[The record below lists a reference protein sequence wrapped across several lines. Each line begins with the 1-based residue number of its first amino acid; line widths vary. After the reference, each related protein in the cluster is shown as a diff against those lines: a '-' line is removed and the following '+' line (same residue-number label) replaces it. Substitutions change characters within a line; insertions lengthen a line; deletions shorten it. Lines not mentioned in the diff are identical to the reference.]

1 MAFKRD
7 LLEKLMLW
15 KKSTNRKPLVIEGA
29 RQVGKTWLMKE
40 FGRTCFEQFTYINF
54 EQLNLQDVFAEKN
67 PHAIIQQLALIS
79 GNKIDPQTTLLI
91 FDEIQECKPALN
103 ALKYFYEQLPEL
115 AIVAAGSLLG
125 VSMAAGDS
133 FPVGKVEHMT
143 LYPLTFKEYLSMVD
157 EAMYN
162 HLSNRQVG
170 EAIATTLE
178 ERIKR
183 YFDDYR
189 ICGGMPEA
197 AMCMANGEGVEAVEK
212 VQSNILKD
220 YQLDFSK
227 HASKTIIPRIG
238 HIYRSIPSQL
248 SKENRKFVYQ
258 LVKQGARAREYEDAL
273 QWLRQAGLIH
283 QVYLNKTPNIPLSA
297 YDDLSAFKIYLSDIG
312 LLRKLA
318 EVPAAA
324 LVAKDDV
331 IGYREFK
338 GAFAENYVLQSLSTQ
353 STVNLRYWTSNNSA
367 EVDFLLQ
374 YDTHILPIEVKSG
387 KSTSSRSLTLY
398 NADKHPVLRIRYSDK
413 DLKLDDN
420 LLNIPLYMADWT
432 FQLIQSL
439 IVKVTSINSTF

>member
-54 EQLNLQDVFAEKN
+54 EELNLQDVFAEKN

-79 GNKIDPQTTLLI
+79 GNKIDPQNTLLI

-103 ALKYFYEQLPEL
+103 ALKYFYEQMPEL

-133 FPVGKVEHMT
+133 FPVGKVDHIT

-157 EAMYN
+157 EAMCE

-170 EAIATTLE
+170 DAIATTLE

-183 YFDDYR
+183 HFDDYR
-189 ICGGMPEA
+189 VCGGMPEA
-197 AMCMANGEGVEAVEK
+197 AMCMASGEGVEAVEK
-212 VQSNILKD
+212 VQTNILKD

-248 SKENRKFVYQ
+248 SKENRKFIYQ
-258 LVKQGARAREYEDAL
+258 LVKQGARSREYEDAL

-318 EVPAAA
+318 EVPVAA
-324 LVAKDDV
+324 LVTKDDV

-374 YDTHILPIEVKSG
+374 YDTYILPVEVKSG

-398 NADKHPVLRIRYSDK
+398 NADKHPILRIRYSDK

-432 FQLIQSL
+432 FALLNGVITSL
-439 IVKVTSINSTF
+439 

>member
-7 LLEKLMLW
+7 LLEKLVLW
-15 KKSTNRKPLVIEGA
+15 QKSTNRKPLVIEGA

-54 EQLNLQDVFAEKN
+54 EELNLQDVFAEKN

-79 GNKIDPQTTLLI
+79 GNKIDPQHTLLI
-91 FDEIQECKPALN
+91 FDEIQECKSALN
-103 ALKYFYEQLPEL
+103 ALKYFYEQMPEL

-133 FPVGKVEHMT
+133 FPVGKVDHMT
-143 LYPLTFKEYLSMVD
+143 LYPLTFREYLSMVD
-157 EAMYN
+157 VAMYDY
-162 HLSNRQVG
+162 LSNRQVG
-170 EAIATTLE
+170 DAIVNTLE

-183 YFDDYR
+183 HFDDYR
-189 ICGGMPEA
+189 VCGGMPEA

-283 QVYLNKTPNIPLSA
+283 QVYLNKTPNIPLTA

-318 EVPAAA
+318 EVPVAA
-324 LVAKDDV
+324 LVTKDDV
-331 IGYREFK
+331 IGFREFK

-398 NADKHPVLRIRYSDK
+398 NADKHPILRIRYSDK
-413 DLKLDDN
+413 ELKLDDN

-432 FQLIQSL
+432 FALLNRVIASL
-439 IVKVTSINSTF
+439 

>member
-7 LLEKLMLW
+7 LLEKLVLW
-15 KKSTNRKPLVIEGA
+15 QKSTNRKPLVIEGA

-54 EQLNLQDVFAEKN
+54 EELNLQDVFAEKN

-79 GNKIDPQTTLLI
+79 GNKIDPQRTLLI

-103 ALKYFYEQLPEL
+103 ALKYFYEQIPEL

-133 FPVGKVEHMT
+133 FPVGKVDHMT

-157 EAMYN
+157 VAMYDY
-162 HLSNRQVG
+162 LSNRQVG
-170 EAIATTLE
+170 DAIVNTLE

-183 YFDDYR
+183 HFDDYR
-189 ICGGMPEA
+189 VCGGMPEA

-283 QVYLNKTPNIPLSA
+283 QVYLNKTPNIPLTA

-318 EVPAAA
+318 EVPVAA
-324 LVAKDDV
+324 LVTKDDV

-398 NADKHPVLRIRYSDK
+398 NADKHPILRIRYSDK
-413 DLKLDDN
+413 ELKLDDN

-432 FQLIQSL
+432 FALLDRVIASL
-439 IVKVTSINSTF
+439 

>member
-7 LLEKLMLW
+7 LLEKLVLW
-15 KKSTNRKPLVIEGA
+15 QKSTNRKPLVIEGA

-54 EQLNLQDVFAEKN
+54 EELNLQDVFAEKN

-79 GNKIDPQTTLLI
+79 GNKIDPQRTLLI

-103 ALKYFYEQLPEL
+103 ALKYFYEQIPEL

-133 FPVGKVEHMT
+133 FPVGKVDHMT

-157 EAMYN
+157 VAMYDY
-162 HLSNRQVG
+162 LSNRQVG
-170 EAIATTLE
+170 DAIVNTLE

-183 YFDDYR
+183 HFDDYR
-189 ICGGMPEA
+189 VCGGMPEA

-283 QVYLNKTPNIPLSA
+283 QVYLNKTPNIPLTA

-318 EVPAAA
+318 EVPVAA
-324 LVAKDDV
+324 LVTKDDV
-331 IGYREFK
+331 IGFREFK

-398 NADKHPVLRIRYSDK
+398 NADKHPILRIRYSDK
-413 DLKLDDN
+413 ELKLDDN

-432 FQLIQSL
+432 FALLDRVIASL
-439 IVKVTSINSTF
+439 

>member
-7 LLEKLMLW
+7 LLEKLVLW
-15 KKSTNRKPLVIEGA
+15 QKSTNRKPLVIEGA

-54 EQLNLQDVFAEKN
+54 EELNLQDVFAEKN

-79 GNKIDPQTTLLI
+79 GNKIDPQHTLLI
-91 FDEIQECKPALN
+91 FDEIQECKSALN
-103 ALKYFYEQLPEL
+103 ALKYFYEQMPEL

-133 FPVGKVEHMT
+133 FPVGKVDHMT

-157 EAMYN
+157 VAMYDC
-162 HLSNRQVG
+162 LSNRQVG
-170 EAIATTLE
+170 DAIVNTLE

-183 YFDDYR
+183 HFDDYR
-189 ICGGMPEA
+189 VCGGMPEA

-283 QVYLNKTPNIPLSA
+283 QVYLNKTPNIPLTA

-318 EVPAAA
+318 EVPVAA
-324 LVAKDDV
+324 LVTKDDV

-398 NADKHPVLRIRYSDK
+398 NADKHPILRIRYSDK
-413 DLKLDDN
+413 ELKLDDT

-432 FQLIQSL
+432 FALLDRVIASL
-439 IVKVTSINSTF
+439 

>member
-7 LLEKLMLW
+7 LLEKLVLW
-15 KKSTNRKPLVIEGA
+15 QKSTNRKPLVIEGA

-54 EQLNLQDVFAEKN
+54 EELNLQYVFAEKN

-79 GNKIDPQTTLLI
+79 GHKIDPQHTLLI

-103 ALKYFYEQLPEL
+103 ALKYFYEQMPEL

-133 FPVGKVEHMT
+133 FPVGKVDHMT

-157 EAMYN
+157 VAMYDY
-162 HLSNRQVG
+162 LSNRQVG
-170 EAIATTLE
+170 DAIVNTLE

-183 YFDDYR
+183 HFDDYR
-189 ICGGMPEA
+189 VCGGMPEA

-283 QVYLNKTPNIPLSA
+283 QVYLNKTPNIPLTA

-318 EVPAAA
+318 EVPVAA
-324 LVAKDDV
+324 LVTKDDV

-398 NADKHPVLRIRYSDK
+398 NAEKHPILRIRYSDK
-413 DLKLDDN
+413 ELKLDDN

-432 FQLIQSL
+432 FALLDRVIASL
-439 IVKVTSINSTF
+439 

>member
-7 LLEKLMLW
+7 LLEKLVLW
-15 KKSTNRKPLVIEGA
+15 QKSTNRKPLVIEGA

-54 EQLNLQDVFAEKN
+54 EELNLQDVFAEKN

-79 GNKIDPQTTLLI
+79 GNKIDPQRTLLI

-103 ALKYFYEQLPEL
+103 ALKYFYEQIPEL

-133 FPVGKVEHMT
+133 FPVGKVDHMT

-157 EAMYN
+157 VAMYDY
-162 HLSNRQVG
+162 LSNRQVG
-170 EAIATTLE
+170 DAIVNTLE

-183 YFDDYR
+183 HFDDYR
-189 ICGGMPEA
+189 VCGGMPEA

-283 QVYLNKTPNIPLSA
+283 QVYLNKTPNIPLTA

-318 EVPAAA
+318 EVPVAA
-324 LVAKDDV
+324 LVTKDGV

-398 NADKHPVLRIRYSDK
+398 NAEKHPILRIRYSDK
-413 DLKLDDN
+413 ELKLDDN

-432 FQLIQSL
+432 FALLDRVIASL
-439 IVKVTSINSTF
+439 

>member
-7 LLEKLMLW
+7 LLEKLVLW
-15 KKSTNRKPLVIEGA
+15 QKSTNRKPLVIEGA

-54 EQLNLQDVFAEKN
+54 EELNLQDVFAEKN

-79 GNKIDPQTTLLI
+79 GNKIDPQRTLLI
-91 FDEIQECKPALN
+91 FDEIQECKSALN
-103 ALKYFYEQLPEL
+103 ALKYFYEQMPEL

-133 FPVGKVEHMT
+133 FPVGKVDHMT

-157 EAMYN
+157 VAMYDY
-162 HLSNRQVG
+162 LSNRQVG
-170 EAIATTLE
+170 DAIVNTLE

-183 YFDDYR
+183 HFDDYR
-189 ICGGMPEA
+189 VCGGMPEA

-283 QVYLNKTPNIPLSA
+283 QVYLNKTPNIPLTA

-318 EVPAAA
+318 EVPVAA
-324 LVAKDDV
+324 LVTKDDV

-398 NADKHPVLRIRYSDK
+398 NADKHPILRIRYSDK
-413 DLKLDDN
+413 ELKLDDN

-432 FQLIQSL
+432 FALLDRVIASL
-439 IVKVTSINSTF
+439 

>member
-1 MAFKRD
+1 MAFKRE
-7 LLEKLMLW
+7 LLEKLVLW
-15 KKSTNRKPLVIEGA
+15 QKSTNRKPLVIEGA

-54 EQLNLQDVFAEKN
+54 EELNLQDVFAEKN

-79 GNKIDPQTTLLI
+79 GNKIDPQHTLLI
-91 FDEIQECKPALN
+91 FDEIQECKSALN
-103 ALKYFYEQLPEL
+103 ALKYFYEQMPEL

-133 FPVGKVEHMT
+133 FPVGKVDHMT

-157 EAMYN
+157 VAMYDY
-162 HLSNRQVG
+162 LSNRQVG
-170 EAIATTLE
+170 DAIVNTLE

-183 YFDDYR
+183 HFDDYR
-189 ICGGMPEA
+189 VCGGMPEA

-318 EVPAAA
+318 EVPVAA
-324 LVAKDDV
+324 LVTKDDV

-398 NADKHPVLRIRYSDK
+398 NADKHPILRIRYSDK
-413 DLKLDDN
+413 ELKLDDN

-432 FQLIQSL
+432 FALLDRVIASL
-439 IVKVTSINSTF
+439 

>member
-1 MAFKRD
+1 MGFKRD

-54 EQLNLQDVFAEKN
+54 EELNLQDVFAEKN

-79 GNKIDPQTTLLI
+79 GHKIDPQHTLLI

-103 ALKYFYEQLPEL
+103 ALKYFYEQMPEL

-133 FPVGKVEHMT
+133 FPVGKVDHMM

-157 EAMYN
+157 EAMYDI
-162 HLSNRQVG
+162 LSNRQVG
-170 EAIATTLE
+170 DAIVTTLE

-183 YFDDYR
+183 HFDDYR
-189 ICGGMPEA
+189 VCGGMPEA

-318 EVPAAA
+318 EVPVAA
-324 LVAKDDV
+324 LVTKDDV

-353 STVNLRYWTSNNSA
+353 STINLRYWTSNNSA

-387 KSTSSRSLTLY
+387 KDYYVHTALNHFVSNEDYRI
-398 NADKHPVLRIRYSDK
+398 NKAIVLSNER
-413 DLKLDDN
+413 N
-420 LLNIPLYMADWT
+420 V
-432 FQLIQSL
+432 
-439 IVKVTSINSTF
+439 IVKDKIFYMPIYYSIFL

>member
-7 LLEKLMLW
+7 LLEKLVLW
-15 KKSTNRKPLVIEGA
+15 QKSTNRKPLVIEGA

-54 EQLNLQDVFAEKN
+54 EELNLQDVFAEKN

-79 GNKIDPQTTLLI
+79 GNKIDPQRTLLI
-91 FDEIQECKPALN
+91 FDEIQECKSALN
-103 ALKYFYEQLPEL
+103 ALKYFYEQMPEL

-133 FPVGKVEHMT
+133 FPVGKVDHMT

-157 EAMYN
+157 VAMYDY
-162 HLSNRQVG
+162 LSNRQVG
-170 EAIATTLE
+170 DAIVNTLE

-183 YFDDYR
+183 HFDDYR
-189 ICGGMPEA
+189 VCGGMPEA

-283 QVYLNKTPNIPLSA
+283 QVYLNKTPNIPLTA

-318 EVPAAA
+318 EVPVAA
-324 LVAKDDV
+324 LVTKDDV

-398 NADKHPVLRIRYSDK
+398 NAEKHPILRIRYSDK
-413 DLKLDDN
+413 ELKLDDN

-432 FQLIQSL
+432 FALLDRVIASL
-439 IVKVTSINSTF
+439 

>member
-7 LLEKLMLW
+7 LLEKLVLW
-15 KKSTNRKPLVIEGA
+15 QKSTNRKPLVIEGA

-54 EQLNLQDVFAEKN
+54 EELNLQDVFAEKN

-79 GNKIDPQTTLLI
+79 GNKIDPQRTLLI

-103 ALKYFYEQLPEL
+103 ALKYFYEQIPEL

-133 FPVGKVEHMT
+133 FPVGKVDHMT

-157 EAMYN
+157 VAMYDY
-162 HLSNRQVG
+162 LSNRQVG
-170 EAIATTLE
+170 DAIVNTLE

-183 YFDDYR
+183 HFDDYR
-189 ICGGMPEA
+189 VCGGMPEA

-283 QVYLNKTPNIPLSA
+283 QVYLNKTPNIPLTA

-318 EVPAAA
+318 EVPVAA
-324 LVAKDDV
+324 LVTKDDV

-398 NADKHPVLRIRYSDK
+398 NAEKHPILRIRYSDK
-413 DLKLDDN
+413 ELKLDDN

-432 FQLIQSL
+432 FALLKAAIAHRS
-439 IVKVTSINSTF
+439 

>member
-7 LLEKLMLW
+7 LLEKLVLW
-15 KKSTNRKPLVIEGA
+15 QKSTNRKPLVIEGA

-54 EQLNLQDVFAEKN
+54 EELNLQDVFAEKN

-79 GNKIDPQTTLLI
+79 GNKIDPQRTLLI

-103 ALKYFYEQLPEL
+103 ALKYFYEQMPEL

-133 FPVGKVEHMT
+133 FPVGKVDHMT

-157 EAMYN
+157 VAMYDY
-162 HLSNRQVG
+162 LSNRQVG
-170 EAIATTLE
+170 DAIVNTLE

-183 YFDDYR
+183 HFDDYR
-189 ICGGMPEA
+189 VCGGMPEA

-283 QVYLNKTPNIPLSA
+283 QVYLNKTPNIPLTA

-318 EVPAAA
+318 EVPVAA
-324 LVAKDDV
+324 LVTKDDV
-331 IGYREFK
+331 IGFREFK

-398 NADKHPVLRIRYSDK
+398 NAEKHPILRIRYSDK
-413 DLKLDDN
+413 ELKLDDN

-432 FQLIQSL
+432 FALLDRVIASL
-439 IVKVTSINSTF
+439 

>member
-7 LLEKLMLW
+7 LLEKLVLW
-15 KKSTNRKPLVIEGA
+15 QKSTNRKPLVIEGA

-54 EQLNLQDVFAEKN
+54 EELNLQDVFAEKN

-79 GNKIDPQTTLLI
+79 GNKIDPQRTLLI

-103 ALKYFYEQLPEL
+103 ALKYFYEQIPEL

-133 FPVGKVEHMT
+133 FPVGKVDHMT

-157 EAMYN
+157 VAMYDY
-162 HLSNRQVG
+162 LSNRQVG
-170 EAIATTLE
+170 DAIVNTLE

-183 YFDDYR
+183 HFDDYR
-189 ICGGMPEA
+189 VCGGTPEA

-283 QVYLNKTPNIPLSA
+283 QVYLNKTPNIPLTA

-318 EVPAAA
+318 EVPVAA
-324 LVAKDDV
+324 LVTKDDV
-331 IGYREFK
+331 IGFREFK

-398 NADKHPVLRIRYSDK
+398 NAEKHPILRIRYSDK
-413 DLKLDDN
+413 ELKLDDN

-432 FQLIQSL
+432 FALLDRVIASL
-439 IVKVTSINSTF
+439 

>member
-7 LLEKLMLW
+7 LLEKLVLW
-15 KKSTNRKPLVIEGA
+15 QKSTNRKPLVIEGA

-54 EQLNLQDVFAEKN
+54 EELNLQDVFAEKN

-79 GNKIDPQTTLLI
+79 GNKIDPQHTLLI

-103 ALKYFYEQLPEL
+103 ALKYFYEQMPEL

-133 FPVGKVEHMT
+133 FPVGKVDHMT

-157 EAMYN
+157 VAMYDY
-162 HLSNRQVG
+162 LSNRQVG
-170 EAIATTLE
+170 DAIVNTLE

-183 YFDDYR
+183 HFDDYR
-189 ICGGMPEA
+189 VCGGMPEA
-197 AMCMANGEGVEAVEK
+197 AMCMANGEGVAAIEK

-283 QVYLNKTPNIPLSA
+283 QVYLNKTPNIPLTA

-318 EVPAAA
+318 EVPVAA
-324 LVAKDDV
+324 LVTKDDV

-374 YDTHILPIEVKSG
+374 YDTYILPIEVKSG

-398 NADKHPVLRIRYSDK
+398 NADKHPILRIRYSDK
-413 DLKLDDN
+413 ELKLDDN

-432 FQLIQSL
+432 FALLDRVIASL
-439 IVKVTSINSTF
+439 

>member
-258 LVKQGARAREYEDAL
+258 SVKQGARAREYGDAL
-273 QWLRQAGLIH
+273 QWLRQAGLIY

>member
-7 LLEKLMLW
+7 LLEKLVLW
-15 KKSTNRKPLVIEGA
+15 QKSTNRKPLVIEGA

-54 EQLNLQDVFAEKN
+54 EELNLQDFFAEKN

-79 GNKIDPQTTLLI
+79 GNKIDPQRTLLI

-103 ALKYFYEQLPEL
+103 ALKYFYEQIPEL

-133 FPVGKVEHMT
+133 FPVGKVDHMT

-157 EAMYN
+157 VAMYDY
-162 HLSNRQVG
+162 LSNRQVG
-170 EAIATTLE
+170 DAIVNTLE

-183 YFDDYR
+183 HFDDYR
-189 ICGGMPEA
+189 VCGGMPEA

-283 QVYLNKTPNIPLSA
+283 QVYLNKTPNIPLTA

-318 EVPAAA
+318 EVPVAA
-324 LVAKDDV
+324 LVTKDDV
-331 IGYREFK
+331 IGFREFK

-398 NADKHPVLRIRYSDK
+398 NAEKHPILRIRYSDK
-413 DLKLDDN
+413 ELKLDDN

-432 FQLIQSL
+432 FALLDRVIASL
-439 IVKVTSINSTF
+439 

>member
-7 LLEKLMLW
+7 LLEKLVLW
-15 KKSTNRKPLVIEGA
+15 QKSTNRKPLVIEGA

-54 EQLNLQDVFAEKN
+54 EELNLQDVFAEKN

-79 GNKIDPQTTLLI
+79 GHKIDPQHTLLI
-91 FDEIQECKPALN
+91 FDEIQECESALN
-103 ALKYFYEQLPEL
+103 ALKYFYEQMPEL

-133 FPVGKVEHMT
+133 FPVGKVDHMT

-157 EAMYN
+157 VAMYDY
-162 HLSNRQVG
+162 LSNRQVG
-170 EAIATTLE
+170 DAIVNTLE

-183 YFDDYR
+183 HFDDCR
-189 ICGGMPEA
+189 VCGGMPEA

-283 QVYLNKTPNIPLSA
+283 QVYLNKTPNIPLTA

-318 EVPAAA
+318 EVPVAA
-324 LVAKDDV
+324 LVTKDDV
-331 IGYREFK
+331 IGFREFK

-398 NADKHPVLRIRYSDK
+398 NAEKHPILRIRYSDK
-413 DLKLDDN
+413 ELKLDDN

-432 FQLIQSL
+432 FALLDRVIASL
-439 IVKVTSINSTF
+439 

>member
-7 LLEKLMLW
+7 LLEKLVLW
-15 KKSTNRKPLVIEGA
+15 QKSTNRKPLVIEGA

-54 EQLNLQDVFAEKN
+54 EELNLQDVFAEKN

-79 GNKIDPQTTLLI
+79 GNKIDPQRTLLI

-103 ALKYFYEQLPEL
+103 ALKYFYEQMPEL

-133 FPVGKVEHMT
+133 FPVGKVDHMT

-157 EAMYN
+157 VAMYDY
-162 HLSNRQVG
+162 LSNRQVG
-170 EAIATTLE
+170 DAIVNTLE

-183 YFDDYR
+183 HFDDYR
-189 ICGGMPEA
+189 VCGGMPEA

-283 QVYLNKTPNIPLSA
+283 QVYLNKTPNIPLTA

-318 EVPAAA
+318 EVPVAA
-324 LVAKDDV
+324 LVTKDDV

-398 NADKHPVLRIRYSDK
+398 NAEKHPILRIRYSDK
-413 DLKLDDN
+413 ELKLDDN

-432 FQLIQSL
+432 FALLDRVIASL
-439 IVKVTSINSTF
+439 

>member
-7 LLEKLMLW
+7 LLEKLVLW
-15 KKSTNRKPLVIEGA
+15 QKSTNRKPLVIEGA

-54 EQLNLQDVFAEKN
+54 EELNLQDVFAEKN
-67 PHAIIQQLALIS
+67 PHSIIQQLALIS
-79 GNKIDPQTTLLI
+79 GNKIDPQHTLLI
-91 FDEIQECKPALN
+91 FDEIQECKSALN
-103 ALKYFYEQLPEL
+103 ALKYFYEQMPEL

-133 FPVGKVEHMT
+133 FPVGKVDHMT
-143 LYPLTFKEYLSMVD
+143 LYPLTFREYLSMVD
-157 EAMYN
+157 VAMYDY
-162 HLSNRQVG
+162 LANRQVG
-170 EAIATTLE
+170 DAIVNTLE

-183 YFDDYR
+183 HFDDYR
-189 ICGGMPEA
+189 VCGGMPEA

-283 QVYLNKTPNIPLSA
+283 QVYLNKTPNIPLTA

-318 EVPAAA
+318 EVPVAA
-324 LVAKDDV
+324 LVTKDDV

-398 NADKHPVLRIRYSDK
+398 NADKHPILRIRYSDK
-413 DLKLDDN
+413 ELKLDDN

-432 FQLIQSL
+432 FALLDRIIASL
-439 IVKVTSINSTF
+439 

>member
-7 LLEKLMLW
+7 LLEKLVLW
-15 KKSTNRKPLVIEGA
+15 QKSTNRKPLVIEGA

-54 EQLNLQDVFAEKN
+54 EELNLQDVFAEKN

-79 GNKIDPQTTLLI
+79 GNKIDPQRTLLI

-103 ALKYFYEQLPEL
+103 ALKYFYEQIPEL

-133 FPVGKVEHMT
+133 FPVGKVDHMT

-157 EAMYN
+157 VAMYDY
-162 HLSNRQVG
+162 LSNRQVG
-170 EAIATTLE
+170 DAIVNTLE

-183 YFDDYR
+183 HFDDYR
-189 ICGGMPEA
+189 VCGGMPEA

-283 QVYLNKTPNIPLSA
+283 QVYLNKTPNIPLTA

-318 EVPAAA
+318 EVPVAA
-324 LVAKDDV
+324 LVTKDDV
-331 IGYREFK
+331 IGFREFK

-398 NADKHPVLRIRYSDK
+398 NAEKHPILRIRYSDK
-413 DLKLDDN
+413 ELKLDDN

-432 FQLIQSL
+432 FAL
-439 IVKVTSINSTF
+439 VKAAIAHRS

>member
-7 LLEKLMLW
+7 LLDKLVIW
-15 KKSTNRKPLVIEGA
+15 KTSTNRKPLVIEGA

-40 FGRTCFEQFTYINF
+40 FGRTCFEQYTYINF
-54 EQLNLQDVFAEKN
+54 EELNLHDVFAEKN
-67 PHAIIQQLALIS
+67 PHAIIQQLALIT
-79 GNKIDPQTTLLI
+79 GNKIDSKNSLLI

-103 ALKYFYEQLPEL
+103 ALKYFYEQIPEL

-133 FPVGKVEHMT
+133 FPVGKVDHLT

-157 EAMYN
+157 EAMCN
-162 HLSNRQVG
+162 HLSNRQIG
-170 EAIATTLE
+170 DTIATTLE

-183 YFDDYR
+183 HFDDYR
-189 ICGGMPEA
+189 VCGGMPEA
-197 AMCMANGEGVEAVEK
+197 AMRMASGMGTEEVER

-227 HASKTIIPRIG
+227 HASKTLIPRIG

-273 QWLRQAGLIH
+273 QWLRQAGLIY
-283 QVYLNKTPNIPLSA
+283 QIYLNKTPNIPLAA

-318 EVPAAA
+318 EVPVAA

-331 IGYREFK
+331 MGYREFK
-338 GAFAENYVLQSLSTQ
+338 GALTENYVLQSLSTQ
-353 STVNLRYWTSNNSA
+353 SEVNLRYWTSNSSA

-398 NADKHPVLRIRYSDK
+398 NAEKHPILRIRYSDK
-413 DLKLDDN
+413 ELKLDDN
-420 LLNIPLYMADWT
+420 LLNIPLYMVDWT
-432 FQLIQSL
+432 FALLASILQLP
-439 IVKVTSINSTF
+439 THNS

>member
-7 LLEKLMLW
+7 LLEKLVLW
-15 KKSTNRKPLVIEGA
+15 QKSTNRKPLVIEGA

-54 EQLNLQDVFAEKN
+54 EELNLQDVFAEKN

-79 GNKIDPQTTLLI
+79 GNKIDPQRTLLI
-91 FDEIQECKPALN
+91 FDEIQDCKSALN
-103 ALKYFYEQLPEL
+103 ALKYYSEQMPEL

-133 FPVGKVEHMT
+133 FPVGKVDHMT

-157 EAMYN
+157 VAMYDY
-162 HLSNRQVG
+162 LSNRQVG
-170 EAIATTLE
+170 DAIVNTLE

-183 YFDDYR
+183 HVDDYR
-189 ICGGMPEA
+189 VCGGMPEA
-197 AMCMANGEGVEAVEK
+197 PMCMANGEGVAAVEK

-283 QVYLNKTPNIPLSA
+283 QVYLNKTPNIPLTA

-318 EVPAAA
+318 EVPVAA
-324 LVAKDDV
+324 LVTKDDV

-398 NADKHPVLRIRYSDK
+398 NADKHPILRIRYSDK
-413 DLKLDDN
+413 ELKLDDN

-432 FQLIQSL
+432 FALLDRVIASL
-439 IVKVTSINSTF
+439 

>member
-7 LLEKLMLW
+7 LLEKFMLW

-54 EQLNLQDVFAEKN
+54 EELNLQDVFAEKN
-67 PHAIIQQLALIS
+67 PHAIVQQLALIS
-79 GNKIDPQTTLLI
+79 GNKIDPQHTLLI
-91 FDEIQECKPALN
+91 FDEIQECKSALN
-103 ALKYFYEQLPEL
+103 ALKYFYEQMPEL

-133 FPVGKVEHMT
+133 FPVGKVDHMM

-157 EAMYN
+157 EAMYDL
-162 HLSNRQVG
+162 LSNRHVG
-170 EAIATTLE
+170 DAIVTTLE

-183 YFDDYR
+183 HFDDYR
-189 ICGGMPEA
+189 VCGGMPEA

-283 QVYLNKTPNIPLSA
+283 QVYLNKTPNMPLSA

-318 EVPAAA
+318 EVPVAA
-324 LVAKDDV
+324 LVTKDDV

-398 NADKHPVLRIRYSDK
+398 NADKHPILRIRYSDK
-413 DLKLDDN
+413 ELKLDDN

-432 FQLIQSL
+432 FALLDCVIASL
-439 IVKVTSINSTF
+439 

>member
-7 LLEKLMLW
+7 LLEKLVLW
-15 KKSTNRKPLVIEGA
+15 QKSTNRKPLVIEGA

-54 EQLNLQDVFAEKN
+54 EELNLQDVFAEKN

-79 GNKIDPQTTLLI
+79 GNKIDPQHTLLI
-91 FDEIQECKPALN
+91 FDEIQECKSALN
-103 ALKYFYEQLPEL
+103 ALKYFYEQMPEL

-125 VSMAAGDS
+125 ISMAAGDS
-133 FPVGKVEHMT
+133 FPVGKVDHMT

-157 EAMYN
+157 VAMYDY
-162 HLSNRQVG
+162 LSNRQVG
-170 EAIATTLE
+170 DAIVNTLE

-183 YFDDYR
+183 HFDDYR
-189 ICGGMPEA
+189 VCGGMPEA
-197 AMCMANGEGVEAVEK
+197 AMCMANGEGVAAVEK

-258 LVKQGARAREYEDAL
+258 LVKQGARAREYADAL

-318 EVPAAA
+318 EVPVAA
-324 LVAKDDV
+324 LVTKDDV

-398 NADKHPVLRIRYSDK
+398 NADKHPILRIRYSDK
-413 DLKLDDN
+413 ELKLDDN

-432 FQLIQSL
+432 FALLDRVIASL
-439 IVKVTSINSTF
+439 

>member
-7 LLEKLMLW
+7 LLEKLVLW
-15 KKSTNRKPLVIEGA
+15 QKSTNRKPLVIEGA

-54 EQLNLQDVFAEKN
+54 EELNLQDVFAEKN

-79 GNKIDPQTTLLI
+79 GNKIDPQRTLLI
-91 FDEIQECKPALN
+91 FDEIQECKSALN
-103 ALKYFYEQLPEL
+103 ALKYFYEQMPEL

-133 FPVGKVEHMT
+133 FPVGKVDHMT

-157 EAMYN
+157 VAMYDY
-162 HLSNRQVG
+162 LSNRQVG
-170 EAIATTLE
+170 DAIVNTLE

-183 YFDDYR
+183 HFDDYR
-189 ICGGMPEA
+189 VCGGMPEA
-197 AMCMANGEGVEAVEK
+197 AVCMANGEGVEAVEK

-258 LVKQGARAREYEDAL
+258 LVKQGARARESEDAL

-283 QVYLNKTPNIPLSA
+283 QVYLNKTPNIPLTA

-318 EVPAAA
+318 EVPVAA
-324 LVAKDDV
+324 LVTKDDV

-398 NADKHPVLRIRYSDK
+398 NADKHPILRIRYSDK
-413 DLKLDDN
+413 ELKLDDN

-432 FQLIQSL
+432 FALLDRVIASL
-439 IVKVTSINSTF
+439 

>member
-7 LLEKLMLW
+7 LLEKLVLW

-125 VSMAAGDS
+125 VSIAAGDS

-157 EAMYN
+157 EAMYDY
-162 HLSNRQVG
+162 LSNRHVG
-170 EAIATTLE
+170 DAIATTLE

-273 QWLRQAGLIH
+273 QWLRQAGLIY
-283 QVYLNKTPNIPLSA
+283 QVYLNKIPNIPLSA

-398 NADKHPVLRIRYSDK
+398 NAEKHPVLRIRYSDK

-439 IVKVTSINSTF
+439 IVNP

>member
-7 LLEKLMLW
+7 LLEKLVLW
-15 KKSTNRKPLVIEGA
+15 QKSTNRKPLVIEGA

-54 EQLNLQDVFAEKN
+54 EELNLQDVFAEKN

-79 GNKIDPQTTLLI
+79 GNKIDPQHTLLI
-91 FDEIQECKPALN
+91 FDEIQECKSALN
-103 ALKYFYEQLPEL
+103 ALKYFYEQMPEL

-133 FPVGKVEHMT
+133 FPVGKVDHMT

-157 EAMYN
+157 VAMYDY
-162 HLSNRQVG
+162 LSNRQVG
-170 EAIATTLE
+170 DAIVNTLE

-183 YFDDYR
+183 HFDDYR
-189 ICGGMPEA
+189 VCGGMPEA

-283 QVYLNKTPNIPLSA
+283 QVYLNKTPNIPLTA

-318 EVPAAA
+318 EVPVAA
-324 LVAKDDV
+324 LVTKDDV

-398 NADKHPVLRIRYSDK
+398 NAEKHPILRIRYSDK
-413 DLKLDDN
+413 ELKLDDN

-432 FQLIQSL
+432 FALLDRVIASL
-439 IVKVTSINSTF
+439 

>member
-7 LLEKLMLW
+7 LLEKLVLW
-15 KKSTNRKPLVIEGA
+15 QKSTNRKPLVIEGA

-54 EQLNLQDVFAEKN
+54 AELNLQDVFAEKN

-79 GNKIDPQTTLLI
+79 GNKIDPQRTLLI

-103 ALKYFYEQLPEL
+103 ALKYFYEQIPEL

-133 FPVGKVEHMT
+133 FPVGKVDHMT

-157 EAMYN
+157 VAMYDY
-162 HLSNRQVG
+162 LSNRQVG
-170 EAIATTLE
+170 DAIVNTLE

-183 YFDDYR
+183 HFDDYR
-189 ICGGMPEA
+189 VCGGMPEA

-283 QVYLNKTPNIPLSA
+283 QVYLNKTPNIPLTA

-318 EVPAAA
+318 EVPVAA
-324 LVAKDDV
+324 LVTKDDV
-331 IGYREFK
+331 IGFREFK

-398 NADKHPVLRIRYSDK
+398 NAEKHPILRIRYSDK
-413 DLKLDDN
+413 ELKLDDN

-432 FQLIQSL
+432 FALLDRVIASL
-439 IVKVTSINSTF
+439 

>member
-7 LLEKLMLW
+7 LLEKLVLW

-54 EQLNLQDVFAEKN
+54 EELNLQDVFAEKN

-79 GNKIDPQTTLLI
+79 GHRIDPQHTLLI
-91 FDEIQECKPALN
+91 FDEIQECKSALN
-103 ALKYFYEQLPEL
+103 ALKYFYEQMPEL

-133 FPVGKVEHMT
+133 FPVGKVDHMT

-157 EAMYN
+157 VAMYDY
-162 HLSNRQVG
+162 LSNRQVG
-170 EAIATTLE
+170 DAIVNTLE

-183 YFDDYR
+183 HFDDYR
-189 ICGGMPEA
+189 VCGGMPEA

-283 QVYLNKTPNIPLSA
+283 QVYLNKTPTIPLSA

-318 EVPAAA
+318 EVPVAA
-324 LVAKDDV
+324 LVTKDDV

-398 NADKHPVLRIRYSDK
+398 NTDKHPILRIRYSDK
-413 DLKLDDN
+413 ELKLDDN

-432 FQLIQSL
+432 FALLDRVIASL
-439 IVKVTSINSTF
+439 

>member
-7 LLEKLMLW
+7 LLDKLVIW
-15 KKSTNRKPLVIEGA
+15 KTSTNRKPLVIEGA
-29 RQVGKTWLMKE
+29 RQVGKTWLMNE
-40 FGRTCFEQFTYINF
+40 FGRTCFEQYTYINF
-54 EQLNLQDVFAEKN
+54 EELNLHDVFVEKN
-67 PHAIIQQLALIS
+67 PHAIIQQLALIT
-79 GNKIDPQTTLLI
+79 GNKIDSKNSLLI

-103 ALKYFYEQLPEL
+103 ALKYFYEQIPEL

-133 FPVGKVEHMT
+133 FPVGKVDHLT

-157 EAMYN
+157 EAMCN
-162 HLSNRQVG
+162 HLSNRQIG
-170 EAIATTLE
+170 DTIATTLE

-183 YFDDYR
+183 HFDDYR
-189 ICGGMPEA
+189 VCGGMPEA
-197 AMCMANGEGVEAVEK
+197 AMRMASGMGTEEVEK

-227 HASKTIIPRIG
+227 HASKTLIPRIG

-273 QWLRQAGLIH
+273 QWLRQAGLIY
-283 QVYLNKTPNIPLSA
+283 QIYLNKTPNIPLAA

-318 EVPAAA
+318 EVPVAA

-331 IGYREFK
+331 MGYREFK
-338 GAFAENYVLQSLSTQ
+338 GALAENYVLQSLSTQ
-353 STVNLRYWTSNNSA
+353 SEVNLRYWTSNSSA

-398 NADKHPVLRIRYSDK
+398 NAEKHPILRIRYSDK
-413 DLKLDDN
+413 ELKLDDN
-420 LLNIPLYMADWT
+420 LLNIPLYMVDWT
-432 FQLIQSL
+432 FALLASILQLLSYP
-439 IVKVTSINSTF
+439 K

>member
-1 MAFKRD
+1 MGFKRD

-54 EQLNLQDVFAEKN
+54 EELNLQDVFAEKN

-79 GNKIDPQTTLLI
+79 GNKIDPQRTLLI

-103 ALKYFYEQLPEL
+103 ALKYFYEQIPEL

-133 FPVGKVEHMT
+133 FPVGKVDHMT

-157 EAMYN
+157 VAMYDY
-162 HLSNRQVG
+162 LSNRQVG
-170 EAIATTLE
+170 DAIVNTLE

-183 YFDDYR
+183 HFDDYR
-189 ICGGMPEA
+189 VCGGMPEA

-283 QVYLNKTPNIPLSA
+283 QVYLNKTPNIPLTA

-318 EVPAAA
+318 EVPVAA
-324 LVAKDDV
+324 LVTKDGV

-398 NADKHPVLRIRYSDK
+398 NADKHPILRIRYSDK
-413 DLKLDDN
+413 ELKLDDN

-432 FQLIQSL
+432 FALLDRIIASL
-439 IVKVTSINSTF
+439 

>member
-7 LLEKLMLW
+7 LLEKLVLW
-15 KKSTNRKPLVIEGA
+15 QKSTNRKPLVIEGA

-54 EQLNLQDVFAEKN
+54 EELNLQDVFAEKN

-79 GNKIDPQTTLLI
+79 GNKIDPQHTLLI
-91 FDEIQECKPALN
+91 FDEIQECKSALN
-103 ALKYFYEQLPEL
+103 ALKYFYEQMPEL

-133 FPVGKVEHMT
+133 FPVGKVDHMT

-157 EAMYN
+157 VAMYDY
-162 HLSNRQVG
+162 LSNRQVG
-170 EAIATTLE
+170 NAIVNTLE

-183 YFDDYR
+183 HFDDYR
-189 ICGGMPEA
+189 VCGGMPEA

-283 QVYLNKTPNIPLSA
+283 QVYLNKTPNIPLTA

-318 EVPAAA
+318 EVPVAA
-324 LVAKDDV
+324 LVTKDDV

-398 NADKHPVLRIRYSDK
+398 NADKHPILRIRYSDK
-413 DLKLDDN
+413 ELKLDDN

-432 FQLIQSL
+432 FALLDRIIASL
-439 IVKVTSINSTF
+439 

>member
-7 LLEKLMLW
+7 LLEKLVLW
-15 KKSTNRKPLVIEGA
+15 QKSTNRKPFVIEGA

-54 EQLNLQDVFAEKN
+54 EELNLQDVFAEKN

-79 GNKIDPQTTLLI
+79 GNKIDPQRTLLI
-91 FDEIQECKPALN
+91 FDEIQECKSALN
-103 ALKYFYEQLPEL
+103 ALKYFYEQMPEL

-133 FPVGKVEHMT
+133 FPVGKVDHMT

-157 EAMYN
+157 VAMYDY
-162 HLSNRQVG
+162 LSNRQVG
-170 EAIATTLE
+170 DAIVNTLE

-183 YFDDYR
+183 HFDDYR
-189 ICGGMPEA
+189 VCGGMPEA

-283 QVYLNKTPNIPLSA
+283 QVYLNKTPNIPLTA

-312 LLRKLA
+312 LLRKLV
-318 EVPAAA
+318 EVPVAA
-324 LVAKDDV
+324 LVTKDDV

-398 NADKHPVLRIRYSDK
+398 NADKHPILRIRYSDK
-413 DLKLDDN
+413 ELKLDDN

-432 FQLIQSL
+432 FALLNRVIASL
-439 IVKVTSINSTF
+439 

>member
-7 LLEKLMLW
+7 LLEKLVLW
-15 KKSTNRKPLVIEGA
+15 QKSTNRKPLVIEGA

-54 EQLNLQDVFAEKN
+54 EELNLQDVFAEKN

-79 GNKIDPQTTLLI
+79 GHKIDPQHTLLI

-103 ALKYFYEQLPEL
+103 ALKYFYEQMPEL

-133 FPVGKVEHMT
+133 FPVGKVDHMT

-157 EAMYN
+157 VAMYDY
-162 HLSNRQVG
+162 LSNRQVG
-170 EAIATTLE
+170 DAIVNTLE

-183 YFDDYR
+183 HFDDYR
-189 ICGGMPEA
+189 VCGGMPEA

-318 EVPAAA
+318 EVPVAA
-324 LVAKDDV
+324 LVTKDDV

-398 NADKHPVLRIRYSDK
+398 NADKHPILRIRYSDK
-413 DLKLDDN
+413 ELKLDDN

-432 FQLIQSL
+432 FALLDRVIVSL
-439 IVKVTSINSTF
+439 

>member
-7 LLEKLMLW
+7 LLEKLVLW
-15 KKSTNRKPLVIEGA
+15 QKSTNRKPLVIEGA

-54 EQLNLQDVFAEKN
+54 EELNLQDVFAEKN

-79 GNKIDPQTTLLI
+79 GNKIDPQRTLLI

-103 ALKYFYEQLPEL
+103 ALKYFYEQIPEL

-133 FPVGKVEHMT
+133 FPVGKVDHMT

-157 EAMYN
+157 VAMYDY
-162 HLSNRQVG
+162 LSNRQVG
-170 EAIATTLE
+170 DAIVNTLE

-183 YFDDYR
+183 HFDDYR
-189 ICGGMPEA
+189 VCGGMPEA

-318 EVPAAA
+318 EVPVAA
-324 LVAKDDV
+324 LVTKDDV

-353 STVNLRYWTSNNSA
+353 STANLRYWTSNNSA

-398 NADKHPVLRIRYSDK
+398 NAEKHPILRIRYSDK
-413 DLKLDDN
+413 ELKLDDN

-432 FQLIQSL
+432 FALLDRVIASL
-439 IVKVTSINSTF
+439 

>member
-7 LLEKLMLW
+7 LLEKLVLW
-15 KKSTNRKPLVIEGA
+15 QKSTNRKPLVIEGA

-54 EQLNLQDVFAEKN
+54 EELNLQDVFAEKN

-79 GNKIDPQTTLLI
+79 GNKIDPQRTLLI

-103 ALKYFYEQLPEL
+103 ALKYFYEQIPEL

-133 FPVGKVEHMT
+133 FPVGKVDHMT

-157 EAMYN
+157 LAMYDY
-162 HLSNRQVG
+162 LSNRQVG
-170 EAIATTLE
+170 DAIVNTLE

-183 YFDDYR
+183 HFDDYR
-189 ICGGMPEA
+189 VCGGMPEA

-283 QVYLNKTPNIPLSA
+283 QVYLNKTPNIPLTA

-318 EVPAAA
+318 EVPVAA
-324 LVAKDDV
+324 LVTKDDV

-398 NADKHPVLRIRYSDK
+398 NAEKHPILRIRYSDK
-413 DLKLDDN
+413 ELKLDDN

-432 FQLIQSL
+432 FALLNRVIASL
-439 IVKVTSINSTF
+439 

>member
-1 MAFKRD
+1 MGFKRD

-54 EQLNLQDVFAEKN
+54 EELNLQDVFAEKN
-67 PHAIIQQLALIS
+67 PQAIIQQLALIS
-79 GNKIDPQTTLLI
+79 GHKIDPQHTLLI

-103 ALKYFYEQLPEL
+103 ALKYFYEQMPEL

-133 FPVGKVEHMT
+133 FPVGKVDHMM

-157 EAMYN
+157 EAMYDL
-162 HLSNRQVG
+162 LSNRQVG
-170 EAIATTLE
+170 DAIVTTLE

-183 YFDDYR
+183 HFDDYR
-189 ICGGMPEA
+189 VCGGMPEA

-318 EVPAAA
+318 EVPVAA
-324 LVAKDDV
+324 LVTKDDV

-398 NADKHPVLRIRYSDK
+398 NADKHPILRIRYSDK
-413 DLKLDDN
+413 ELKLDDN

-432 FQLIQSL
+432 FALLKAAIAHRS
-439 IVKVTSINSTF
+439 